1 MPSKPHTIP
10 YGIVVCPF
18 SDLSRNSC
26 IQNELSTRGT
36 GSLTYDATS
45 RGKDTPGDEWVYE
58 RLTAVRP
65 IPYFRLKSVIFPGAT
80 FGQANN
86 RAYFSPE
93 ALVSRGKMKKKKKKK
108 NEKKKKER
116 KENINISLLVD
127 TGSRGF
133 VPRYVEASPHA
144 HKEKTS
150 GTQSIDFV
158 AQKSRLLGKTS
169 RPQRAKISPI
179 YRPKPLKSI
188 PFVGPKGKKPHPLAP
203 HFSLWKKVY
212 HRPRPLLP
220 GRLVN
225 ANVTSYIC
233 LK

>member
-1 MPSKPHTIP
+1 M
-10 YGIVVCPF
+10 CPF
-18 SDLSRNSC
+18 SNLSRNGC

-36 GSLTYDATS
+36 GSLSYDATS
-45 RGKDTPGDEWVYE
+45 RGKDTPGDERVYE

-65 IPYFRLKSVIFPGAT
+65 IPYFRLKCVISPGAT

-93 ALVSRGKMKKKKKKK
+93 ALVSRGKTKKKQKTKQNKKF
-108 NEKKKKER
+108 KKKKER
-116 KENINISLLVD
+116 KENINISLRVD
-127 TGSRGF
+127 TGPRGF
-133 VPRYVEASPHA
+133 VPRYVEASPHV

-158 AQKSRLLGKTS
+158 ARKSRLLGKTS
-169 RPQRAKISPI
+169 RPERAKISPI

-203 HFSLWKKVY
+203 HFSL
-212 HRPRPLLP
+212 
-220 GRLVN
+220 
-225 ANVTSYIC
+225 
-233 LK
+233 